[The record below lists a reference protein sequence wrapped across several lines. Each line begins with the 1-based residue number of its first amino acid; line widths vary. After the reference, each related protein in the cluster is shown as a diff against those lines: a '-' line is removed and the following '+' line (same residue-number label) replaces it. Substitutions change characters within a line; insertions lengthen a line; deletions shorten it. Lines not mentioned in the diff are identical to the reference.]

1 MRELK
6 STGCVTVR
14 DTEKR
19 LLCMD
24 NFATADLLFYME
36 KMAAKKVHIFHE
48 EQQFA
53 IPAYT
58 LQMKLNILQ

>member
-19 LLCMD
+19 LSCME
-24 NFATADLLFYME
+24 NFSTADLLFYMG
-36 KMAAKKVHIFHE
+36 KMVTK
-48 EQQFA
+48 
-53 IPAYT
+53 
-58 LQMKLNILQ
+58 